1 MESIIFI
8 NEIALILSIIAFII
22 GFFCFACGMFKKV
35 KYGFLLRKE
44 SRQLLHKQNIK
55 DDK

>member
-22 GFFCFACGMFKKV
+22 GFFCFVCGMFKKV